1 MALID
6 LDSDTEVGAA
16 LSGEMHLA
24 PRGTQR
30 GRMPNFDSDVSSN
43 FTSVSNQEENELGKA
58 IAFSSS
64 LQMEDSRRTGETV
77 V

>member
-16 LSGEMHLA
+16 PSGDMHLA

-58 IAFSSS
+58 IACSSS
-64 LQMEDSRRTGETV
+64 LQMEDSRRTGEAV